1 MKKLLFLGAMAAML
15 LGTAS
20 CSKDME
26 PTINDGTVQFK
37 VELPGNI
44 DSRAIS
50 DGTTAIKLDVA
61 CYDEDGNY
69 LDIEPTVKTDFDNLE
84 ATVVYKLA
92 KGQKY
97 NFAFFAHCED
107 RTTNPDPYFSRTNR
121 YLFEHGDKFEDCKF
135 VFGGLHQTSDF
146 ANDEKRDAFYGT
158 LTNYELTSEETTV
171 TLIRPFAQINIGTD
185 DLQEAI
191 ASGIKPR
198 NVRVEFS
205 KVSKS
210 FNIAS
215 GMASE
220 DETETGWYY
229 YYPNY
234 DEEGNMPYEKNPAEN
249 LTVDG
254 KEYTWISMNYILVP
268 ANEANIDV
276 KVKVHTTKTATGEN
290 GEDFTFDVNN
300 VPVKKNHRTNI
311 VGSLLTKDANL
322 KVVINPIYE
331 QPDYNVDPEA
341 TVFNITTNDELDA
354 ALHSDAKKIVINLP
368 AGRFEYKT
376 SAYNSIPGGTYGGA
390 NTQSITIKGAG
401 VDQTTFVG
409 KTTYWSYFTTTNPDC
424 VLTLKD
430 LTVTSEG
437 NSASTWD
444 GYDYAIDCGD
454 FKADNVKFLKPVSF
468 CNVGQKSEM
477 NNVYI
482 DATNTPSDAYGIWQ
496 EAGTNLTLENCT
508 INAVSTNGKN
518 NRGLKISDQY
528 LSNLQISYLKIV
540 NCTFKSNK
548 KAAILVG
555 TKAGANITV
564 DGIDI
569 TGVAA
574 DQINAVW
581 VDGNYVNYSNL
592 VTVTGAT
599 CIDEP

>member
-1 MKKLLFLGAMAAML
+1 MKKFLFLGAMAAML

-26 PTINDGTVQFK
+26 PEMTDGTVQFK

-44 DSRAIS
+44 DSRVIS

-69 LDIEPTVKTDFDNLE
+69 LDIEPTIKTDFDNLE

-158 LTNYELTSEETTV
+158 LTNYVLTSEETTV
-171 TLIRPFAQINIGTD
+171 TLTRPFAQINIGTD

-215 GMASE
+215 GTASE

-254 KEYTWISMNYILVP
+254 KDYTWISMNYILVP
-268 ANEANIDV
+268 ANEANINV

-300 VPVKKNHRTNI
+300 VPIKKNHRTNI

-341 TVFNITTNDELDA
+341 TVFNVTSEDELTTA
-354 ALHSDAKKIVINLP
+354 MNSGAKKIVINLMNDVDLHYT
-368 AGRFEYKT
+368 ARV
-376 SAYNSIPGGTYGGA
+376 AYGDASTKDIIIDGNEHTLNLHGTNSDWNSFGACGDANLTIKNANVTYTRDGGGNNAWNNHAINFVNRAENLLNPLGTGKIYLKNCNFSNSIAISNDAEIEDCTFTEVGGFYLIMINANVNNTIVKNCTFSAPNGGRGIKVNDQYIGEA
-390 NTQSITIKGAG
+390 DRVQCNINISDCSFETAIKGAIII
-401 VDQTTFVG
+401 
-409 KTTYWSYFTTTNPDC
+409 TN
-424 VLTLKD
+424 TAGAKI
-430 LTVTSEG
+430 T
-437 NSASTWD
+437 ASNLDITKV
-444 GYDYAIDCGD
+444 A
-454 FKADNVKFLKPVSF
+454 ADNV
-468 CNVGQKSEM
+468 
-477 NNVYI
+477 
-482 DATNTPSDAYGIWQ
+482 
-496 EAGTNLTLENCT
+496 
-508 INAVSTNGKN
+508 
-518 NRGLKISDQY
+518 
-528 LSNLQISYLKIV
+528 
-540 NCTFKSNK
+540 
-548 KAAILVG
+548 
-555 TKAGANITV
+555 
-564 DGIDI
+564 
-569 TGVAA
+569 
-574 DQINAVW
+574 NAVW
-581 VDGNYVNYSNL
+581 NDNKRTAAWDLIEVIGCTKFQELPD
-592 VTVTGAT
+592 
-599 CIDEP
+599 